1 MTAHPFGR
9 HNIGIPTYDFLTL
22 QILQHKLPSL
32 TYMFGLCIRIII
44 LTILSVQ
51 IVYCSTFIQFISKPG
66 MHCAV
71 YSWTRKLYQYF
82 VLQGAMFV
90 IYLFFFSF
98 FFCSATVHHDLH
110 VLCQAKYIAFILC
123 VCMYETVFLN

>member
-1 MTAHPFGR
+1 
-9 HNIGIPTYDFLTL
+9 
-22 QILQHKLPSL
+22 
-32 TYMFGLCIRIII
+32 MFGLCIRIII

-90 IYLFFFSF
+90 IYLFFFSLF
-98 FFCSATVHHDLH
+98 FFGSAIVHHDLH
-110 VLCQAKYIAFILC
+110 VLCQAKYIAFMLS
-123 VCMYETVFLN
+123 VCMYETVSLN